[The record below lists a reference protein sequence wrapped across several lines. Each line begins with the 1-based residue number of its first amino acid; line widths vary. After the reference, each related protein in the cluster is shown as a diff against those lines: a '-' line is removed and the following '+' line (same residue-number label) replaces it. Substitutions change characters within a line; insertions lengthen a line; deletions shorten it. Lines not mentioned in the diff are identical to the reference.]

1 MLVVDASCL
10 LELLLQ
16 PRNSETIRQR
26 LLLQGQP
33 LCAPQL
39 IDIEVSHVLRR
50 YWLAKEL
57 STERGHDALVDLED
71 FPLERFGHTALLP
84 RIWQLRN
91 NLTAYDAA
99 YVALA
104 ESLDAPLV
112 TCDAKLARSTGHGA
126 TIEII

>member
-16 PRNSETIRQR
+16 LKSSETVRQR
-26 LLLQGQP
+26 LLLQDQS

-57 STERGHDALVDLED
+57 STKRGHDALVDLKD
-71 FPLERFGHTALLP
+71 FPLERFEHTVLLS

-104 ESLDAPLV
+104 EALDAPLV

-126 TIEII
+126 TIEVF